1 MKDAAS
7 MNRELDISIV
17 TTARNEAGNVAEFLD
32 RALRA
37 INALGIEGE
46 ILFFDD
52 ASSDATLD
60 EARAYAAEHP
70 KARIVIIRN
79 PFQKGIVSAVV
90 RGSSMASGRAVA
102 FVPSDLESL
111 PDEDVPKLYNAF
123 DDGTDVV
130 VGWRQGRDDSK
141 QMASSIYNRI
151 MRVLFGVR
159 VHDGNWI
166 KLVRRD
172 KLDDL
177 LLLSD
182 WHSVFLGL
190 LAARGCRIREVPT
203 QWHRRK
209 YGVSKFGGRRF
220 MHAIAAAISCRAYL
234 TFGERPLLL
243 FLGLFAFFAI
253 ASFLMALLAVALPG
267 GNVVLMLFSFT
278 SLILGC
284 LSVSAGLTVE
294 ALRWGRSQN
303 QICLRGPA
311 DLMDGVGGQTV
322 E

>member
-1 MKDAAS
+1 MK
-7 MNRELDISIV
+7 RELDLSIV
-17 TTARNEAGNVAEFLD
+17 TTARNEAGNAAEFLD
-32 RALRA
+32 RACRA
-37 INALGIEGE
+37 INELGIQGE

-52 ASSDATLD
+52 ASSDGTLD
-60 EARAYAAEHP
+60 EACAYASKHP
-70 KARIVIIRN
+70 DMRIAIIRN

-90 RGSSMASGRAVA
+90 RGSSMARGRAVA
-102 FVPSDLESL
+102 FLPADLESL
-111 PDEDVPKLYNAF
+111 PDDDIPLLYNAL
-123 DDGTDVV
+123 DEKTDVV
-130 VGWRQGRDDSK
+130 VGWRQGRGDNK
-141 QMASSIYNRI
+141 HIASTLYNRI

-182 WHSVFLGL
+182 WHSVFIGL

-203 QWHRRK
+203 QWHPRK
-209 YGVSKFGGRRF
+209 FGRSKFGGRRF
-220 MHAIAAAISCRAYL
+220 LHATAAAISCRAYL

-243 FLGLFAFFAI
+243 FLQLFAI
-253 ASFLMALLAVALPG
+253 CLAVSFVLAVTALALPG
-267 GNVVLMLFSFT
+267 GNFVLMLFSFT
-278 SLILGC
+278 SLIIGF

-303 QICLRGPA
+303 QIRLQDSGTLVYCTEGAAGP
-311 DLMDGVGGQTV
+311 
-322 E
+322 